1 MKTHIDLSRR
11 ELVRLT
17 AVGAA
22 VASGTLLVASSTQ
35 AQTRA
40 TDEDEDDEKSVGA
53 TEDLMREHGV
63 LRRTLIVYSESAAR
77 LNHDAAH
84 VAAPALA
91 DAARLFREFGERYHE
106 KMLEEQYIFP
116 VVRKVG
122 RDEAT
127 LVDTLIAQHRR
138 GSEITDYIESVTRNG
153 RIAAAQMAPLASAMA
168 AMARMYEPHA
178 AREDTVVFPAWK
190 AALSEDRLEE
200 LGEKFEDIEHEQF
213 GHDGFEDAV
222 QRIARI
228 EQTLGMADL
237 AAFTAPPPPSSA

>member
-1 MKTHIDLSRR
+1 
-11 ELVRLT
+11 
-17 AVGAA
+17 
-22 VASGTLLVASSTQ
+22 
-35 AQTRA
+35 
-40 TDEDEDDEKSVGA
+40 
-53 TEDLMREHGV
+53 MREHGV

-168 AMARMYEPHA
+168 AMARTQNWTPRPVASRRPSEPPMI
-178 AREDTVVFPAWK
+178 TGLPVTT
-190 AALSEDRLEE
+190 
-200 LGEKFEDIEHEQF
+200 
-213 GHDGFEDAV
+213 AV
-222 QRIARI
+222 SVRRRCM
-228 EQTLGMADL
+228 L
-237 AAFTAPPPPSSA
+237 